1 MIKFIKEIFS
11 GENLKKAMVYAS
23 LGNPNIS
30 SSQFAHL
37 SNVLRNMD
45 AENISKSINKEI
57 NIKKV
62 A

>member
-1 MIKFIKEIFS
+1 MIKLIKEIFNT
-11 GENLKKAMVYAS
+11 ENLKKAMVYGAMA
-23 LGNPNIS
+23 NPNIGTVELE
-30 SSQFAHL
+30 HL

-45 AENISKSINKEI
+45 VKNINKSINKEV